1 MDVPAPVAAIRAR
14 HKVADYFLS
23 RDAVEVNNAVHFST
37 RSPVERKAFEKL
49 QDRGIVRAA
58 GNDTW
63 FLDLKAYNR
72 ARRRRTQLVVAAGA
86 AVGAGIAAAL
96 LRRRK

>member
-1 MDVPAPVAAIRAR
+1 MMDVPVTAIRAR

-23 RDAVEVNNAVHFST
+23 RDAVSINEAVRFT
-37 RSPVERKAFEKL
+37 TTSPVERRAF
-49 QDRGIVRAA
+49 DRLRDKGLIRAA

-63 FLDLKAYNR
+63 FLDLNAYNR

-86 AVGAGIAAAL
+86 ALGAGLAAAL
-96 LRRRK
+96 IRRRD

>member
-1 MDVPAPVAAIRAR
+1 MMDVPVTAIRAR

-23 RDAVEVNNAVHFST
+23 RDAVSINEAVRFT
-37 RSPVERKAFEKL
+37 TTSPVERRAFERLRDKGL
-49 QDRGIVRAA
+49 IRAA

-63 FLDLKAYNR
+63 FLDLNAYNR

-86 AVGAGIAAAL
+86 ALGAGLAAAL
-96 LRRRK
+96 IRRRD